1 MNVFHELLKD
11 KKLSSSL
18 CQIKDLA
25 EKGGL
30 SLDEFIAIIL
40 PILNADVTVTEQ
52 DIRDYITVKSRELSN
67 ADLENVSGGCGSDCC
82 DSRNEHCLC
91 YSVHS

>member
-30 SLDEFIAIIL
+30 SLDEFITIIL

-82 DSRNEHCLC
+82 DSWNEHCLC
-91 YSVHS
+91 NSVHS